1 MNKLFIFT
9 CFILGSQFQQSYQ
22 QSDYTTPV
30 PILKQID
37 RHNDDGSYTY
47 GYEAAD
53 RSYKIETKYPNG
65 EVFGKYGYQD
75 DQGKLREIEY
85 GASKRGFEPAG
96 SDINVP
102 PPTLTNHNPYPLGP
116 NEVDDGQYREDPAV
130 YFKDQKF
137 NRPPVAASKFSLDN
151 LHQPQRPQYNPP
163 APQYYNP
170 PPPPP
175 PQQQQPRYQQFGF
188 QHQPPQYRQ
197 PPPPPPPPQQQPYYQ
212 QPQYQ
217 QRSYQ
222 PQSQYPYGSLPQ
234 HHHPALKS
242 LDIWSGSYSIDY
254 TGRRK

>member
-1 MNKLFIFT
+1 MNKLLIFS
-9 CFILGSQFQQSYQ
+9 CFILGTKIQQSYQ
-22 QSDYTTPV
+22 QQDYTTPV

-53 RSYKIETKYPNG
+53 RSFKIETKYPSG
-65 EVFGKYGYQD
+65 EVFGKYGYLD

-102 PPTLTNHNPYPLGP
+102 PPTLTNNNPYPLGP
-116 NEVDDGQYREDPAV
+116 NEIDDGQYREDPAV
-130 YFKDQKF
+130 YYKDQKF
-137 NRPPVAASKFSLDN
+137 NRPAVAPSRFSLDN
-151 LHQPQRPQYNPP
+151 FHQPQRPQYNTPP
-163 APQYYNP
+163 PQYYNP
-170 PPPPP
+170 APPP
-175 PQQQQPRYQQFGF
+175 QPRYQQFGF
-188 QHQPPQYRQ
+188 QHQPPQFRQ
-197 PPPPPPPPQQQPYYQ
+197 PPPPPTPPQPRYQ
-212 QPQYQ
+212 SQYQPQYQ
-217 QRSYQ
+217 QRSYQPQ

-234 HHHPALKS
+234 HHHPALKN